1 MKYTLGLFITLLVL
15 VISPFVSGCQTNNI
29 NVRLE
34 PIEIPNLDGVQ
45 SYVIG
50 QHEGKWLILGGR
62 LDGLH
67 MKQPFASFS
76 ADGNNLDI
84 TVVDPISKEVWRTTN
99 QSLSANLKEQLSS
112 SNMQFFQEGNTL
124 YTIGGYGYS
133 DTNQDHITY
142 PFLTAIDV
150 EGLMNAIINGTSINS
165 YFRQV
170 EDNQMA
176 VTGGYLSKIENT
188 YYLVGGQ
195 KFTGRYNP
203 MGPDHGPGFL
213 QEYTNEIRQF
223 NINDNGTSLLIEHIN
238 TSHDEMH
245 LHRRDYNLSSVM
257 MNDNDEGLIA
267 FSGVFQNTADVP
279 WLYPVVI
286 DNESYTPVEAFTQHY
301 NHYHCANASFY
312 SKEKQFSSV
321 IFFGGIAQ
329 FYDEDG
335 VLVQDNDVPFVN
347 TIAAVNRDNE
357 GNFSETLLKAKMP
370 GLLGASAEFI
380 LAEDAPLYKDDIIN
394 LDAFDDNETHI
405 GYIYGGINS
414 SEPNIFWINTG
425 EESIASPVVYK
436 VYLSK
441 TKTTGLNDFS
451 GDNREIK
458 MQIYPNP
465 ASNIMRIVVD
475 MPFQSDIKIAINSL
489 SGNKILS
496 QTIEKNNVILGKNYF
511 NIALDSII
519 SGEYIVRLQTNE
531 LKTTQKLV
539 VND

>member
-1 MKYTLGLFITLLVL
+1 
-15 VISPFVSGCQTNNI
+15 
-29 NVRLE
+29 
-34 PIEIPNLDGVQ
+34 
-45 SYVIG
+45 
-50 QHEGKWLILGGR
+50 
-62 LDGLH
+62 
-67 MKQPFASFS
+67 
-76 ADGNNLDI
+76 
-84 TVVDPISKEVWRTTN
+84 
-99 QSLSANLKEQLSS
+99 
-112 SNMQFFQEGNTL
+112 
-124 YTIGGYGYS
+124 
-133 DTNQDHITY
+133 
-142 PFLTAIDV
+142 
-150 EGLMNAIINGTSINS
+150 
-165 YFRQV
+165 
-170 EDNQMA
+170 
-176 VTGGYLSKIENT
+176 
-188 YYLVGGQ
+188 
-195 KFTGRYNP
+195 
-203 MGPDHGPGFL
+203 
-213 QEYTNEIRQF
+213 
-223 NINDNGTSLLIEHIN
+223 
-238 TSHDEMH
+238 
-245 LHRRDYNLSSVM
+245 
-257 MNDNDEGLIA
+257 
-267 FSGVFQNTADVP
+267 
-279 WLYPVVI
+279 
-286 DNESYTPVEAFTQHY
+286 
-301 NHYHCANASFY
+301 
-312 SKEKQFSSV
+312 
-321 IFFGGIAQ
+321 
-329 FYDEDG
+329 
-335 VLVQDNDVPFVN
+335 
-347 TIAAVNRDNE
+347 
-357 GNFSETLLKAKMP
+357 MP